1 MDGLTFI
8 RSYQLKHQSYKQHK
22 LKPFAAKSTSINFSN
37 IAIHT
42 ITIEFSA
49 NPDELKGK
57 NTQQTL
63 AQLMTFRQNY
73 FHKGEKGEHGGEGGG
88 GWGKWGHITQYSYQF
103 QVFTPSYANMKH
115 AEEI

>member
-88 GWGKWGHITQYSYQF
+88 GGGSGDI
-103 QVFTPSYANMKH
+103 
-115 AEEI
+115 